1 MRVTGGTEGKDYLF
15 DADTATLTVLQGD
28 LTVAGTGSA
37 REKGSIVVFR
47 DYTGTQGNALI
58 YAGTIG
64 DRSQEA
70 EWSGLFVYG
79 DRAAV
84 YGTVTREK
92 ELTLGRPLVLG
103 QNATLILTGG
113 NLTAPAV
120 TNRGSLLVA
129 EGASLTADTLE
140 NDGLLQNNGKTA
152 IGGGNSRNGGTLENG
167 GEVAFA
173 GGHFAN
179 TGLLENDGLLGLYA
193 ARAENTGSLESNGT
207 LELDDSTLANAADA
221 AMDGTGTVILGRSG
235 RMEGPEPV
243 EMRTEYRVRFASGEG
258 ATVAEETIVTRE
270 GKLPALPQAE
280 REGYALDGWFT
291 APEGGTRVDEK
302 TAITGSQTLYAR
314 WSPTGA
320 PVATPT
326 PAPTAT
332 ATPAPTATPTPAPA
346 ATSTPKPTPLEM
358 HTLHFNTMGGL
369 PLEEVRFGLGAPVE
383 LWPYTPARAGYL
395 FAGWYSDEALTQ
407 PVGTIVLVKDTTIY
421 AKWTADPAA
430 SKAAAPADNGGK
442 AVAGKG
448 KGGSAKAAGSEG
460 KNGAAQATS
469 TPAPTPAPEK
479 TGTGGGLPILPVAGG
494 VAVLA
499 AAAVGIVLVRRK
511 R

>member
-1 MRVTGGTEGKDYLF
+1 MRYAVYRLMTLLGSAALLVGTVLPVSALGAAPGDSAIAPAAPPLRVTGGTEGKDYLF

-47 DYTGTQGNALI
+47 DYTGTLTLDSVTLQGADGAALMLQPDSQATLVLQGDNLLQGTEN
-58 YAGTIG
+58 YAGVYAPAGAELTITG
-64 DRSQEA
+64 TGSLTAVGGTGGAGIGGCARSVTPA
-70 EWSGLFVYG
+70 DPGLIRVQS
-79 DRAAV
+79 
-84 YGTVTREK
+84 GTVTAR
-92 ELTLGRPLVLG
+92 
-103 QNATLILTGG
+103 GG
-113 NLTAPAV
+113 N
-120 TNRGSLLVA
+120 
-129 EGASLTADTLE
+129 
-140 NDGLLQNNGKTA
+140 
-152 IGGGNSRNGGTLENG
+152 
-167 GEVAFA
+167 
-173 GGHFAN
+173 
-179 TGLLENDGLLGLYA
+179 A

-332 ATPAPTATPTPAPA
+332 PTPAPAATATPAPAATPTPAPAATPTPAPA
-346 ATSTPKPTPLEM
+346 ATSTPKPTPAGDAYAAFQ
-358 HTLHFNTMGGL
+358 HDGRPAPGG
-369 PLEEVRFGLGAPVE
+369 GA
-383 LWPYTPARAGYL
+383 LW
-395 FAGWYSDEALTQ
+395 S
-407 PVGTIVLVKDTTIY
+407 
-421 AKWTADPAA
+421 
-430 SKAAAPADNGGK
+430 
-442 AVAGKG
+442 
-448 KGGSAKAAGSEG
+448 GGSG
-460 KNGAAQATS
+460 
-469 TPAPTPAPEK
+469 
-479 TGTGGGLPILPVAGG
+479 
-494 VAVLA
+494 
-499 AAAVGIVLVRRK
+499 GIVALHPGPGRIPLRGLVQR
-511 R
+511 

>member
-1 MRVTGGTEGKDYLF
+1 MRYAVYRLMTLLGSAALLVGTVLPVSALGAAPGDSAIAPAAPPLRVTGGTEGKDYLF

-47 DYTGTQGNALI
+47 DYTGPQGNALI
-58 YAGTIG
+58 YAEAIG
-64 DRSQEA
+64 DRSLEA

-79 DRAAV
+79 NRAAV
-84 YGTVTREK
+84 YGDVTREK
-92 ELTLGRPLVLG
+92 ALTLACPLVLG
-103 QNATLILTGG
+103 QNATLTLTGG
-113 NLTAPAV
+113 SLTAPAV

-326 PAPTAT
+326 PAPMATPTPAPMATPTPAPTAT
-332 ATPAPTATPTPAPA
+332 PTPAPTATPTPAPA
-346 ATSTPKPTPLEM
+346 AKSTPKPTP
-358 HTLHFNTMGGL
+358 
-369 PLEEVRFGLGAPVE
+369 APTA
-383 LWPYTPARAGYL
+383 TPAA
-395 FAGWYSDEALTQ
+395 T
-407 PVGTIVLVKDTTIY
+407 PV
-421 AKWTADPAA
+421 
-430 SKAAAPADNGGK
+430 
-442 AVAGKG
+442 
-448 KGGSAKAAGSEG
+448 
-460 KNGAAQATS
+460 
-469 TPAPTPAPEK
+469 PTPAPEK